1 MGVGMSAFGDLSQS
15 IASAFGSF
23 DAVAVAIMALICVGA
38 GFMMTGMGSIVTAT
52 CGALAIFALA
62 TFARDALTAKD
73 PQGLARSDWHDFLDL
88 PMHTLAVYALVFG
101 IVIAIVYGLRSLVR
115 R

>member
-1 MGVGMSAFGDLSQS
+1 MSIFVDLSQS
-15 IASAFGSF
+15 IGAVFGSF
-23 DAVAVAIMALICVGA
+23 DSVSFAMMALVSVGA

-52 CGALAIFALA
+52 FGALIVFALA
-62 TFARDALTAKD
+62 SFARAALTAKD
-73 PQGLARSDWHDFLDL
+73 TQGIARSDWHDFLAM

-101 IVIAIVYGLRSLVR
+101 VIIAIIYGLRSLAR